1 MLRLQDHLRY
11 GLVDQLGTDNVSK
24 HTEQIKVVR
33 FLIMDLLSGSAGVV
47 MDRDSWILVTLVLEH
62 LFETID

>member
-11 GLVDQLGTDNVSK
+11 GLVDQLRTDNVSK